1 MKSRIRVKGR
11 LRPVSRLLSE
21 KGISMR
27 EICVGDGYVDFFT
40 AGKDSYV
47 ALEEL
52 KKSGKDF
59 TLLKDGR
66 FKTCLLKNALRFGVY
81 VGLIFG
87 IIAAVFYSRSITRVD
102 IGGNKLINTEE
113 IMSVITESVSFP
125 TDKSMVDVKKIEKS
139 VIAMDGVFSASAE
152 VKGNTLIVK
161 IYEEPEKPDI
171 VDKTDFT
178 DIKSDFDGVITRINV
193 YSGQAVVKR
202 GDTVKKG
209 QTLISCDKVSPDG
222 IEYKENA
229 LGDIYAKVWV
239 TKEKLFYST
248 VITTR
253 RTGRCEKRVTFFAP
267 PKEYEGKFSSCETAL
282 TEKYLPSVFPVKY
295 YVAEYY
301 ETEEIEKEFD
311 FYADEENI
319 VKEETIAGESDLPSG
334 REIIRTWYEI
344 KRVDKNVNLVIYYEI
359 ELKIN

>member
-11 LRPVSRLLSE
+11 LRPISRLLSE
-21 KGISMR
+21 KGISLC
-27 EICVGDGYVDFFT
+27 EIRVGDGYVDFST
-40 AGKDSYV
+40 AGKDTYY

-59 TLLKDGR
+59 MLQKDGR
-66 FKTCLLKNALRFGVY
+66 LKTYLLKNAVRFGVY

-87 IIAAVFYSRSITRVD
+87 IIAAVFYSRSVTRVD
-102 IGGNKLINTEE
+102 ISGNKLIEKEE
-113 IMSVITESVSFP
+113 IMSVITDGLSFP
-125 TDKSMVDVKKIEKS
+125 TDKSSVDVKKIEKS

-161 IYEEPEKPDI
+161 IYEEPERPDI

-193 YSGQAVVKR
+193 YSGQAAVKR

-222 IEYKENA
+222 VEYKENA
-229 LGDIYAKVWV
+229 LGDIYARVWV
-239 TKEKLFYST
+239 TKEKLFYPT
-248 VITTR
+248 IITAR
-253 RTGRCEKRVTFFAP
+253 RTGNREKRVTFFAP
-267 PKEYEGKFSSCETAL
+267 PKEYEGKFSSYDAAV

-295 YVAEYY
+295 YVTEYY

-319 VKEETIAGESDLPSG
+319 VKEETVAGESDLPSNG
-334 REIIRTWYEI
+334 ELIRTWYEI